1 MISSGGFPGEP
12 VLHDLCNRMTLRR
25 VGASDRTSGGEA
37 IEIQVQSEIP
47 FPVRNELVVLRV
59 GDRSLTISRYPDG
72 DTHRL
77 AFPLSPDEFG
87 ELRDGAEV
95 WVQYGRDDSPERWPF
110 GTLRKSSLR

>member
-1 MISSGGFPGEP
+1 MIASGGFPGQP
-12 VLHDLCNRMTLRR
+12 LLHDLGNRITLRR
-25 VGASDRTSGGEA
+25 VGTSDRTPGDEA
-37 IEIQVQSEIP
+37 IEIQVQSGIP

-77 AFPLSPDEFG
+77 AFAVSRDEFL
-87 ELRDGAEV
+87 ELADGAEV